1 MKYGE
6 LLDRILEA
14 QTLLLDKKI
23 EANTVILNSNKY
35 SVFIEPGY
43 RPTVFGMAVEFA
55 NLPLEHDFI
64 VQYKTRK
71 TTNAD
76 RIRSM
81 TDEELA
87 EWIAY
92 RQGCFERQ
100 DKRCSKY
107 GTCRDC
113 WFDWLKE
120 ECE

>member
-87 EWIAY
+87 NCITDDLCDRVCHSPLSCDGNCKTQVLA
-92 RQGCFERQ
+92 
-100 DKRCSKY
+100 
-107 GTCRDC
+107 
-113 WFDWLKE
+113 WLKQE
-120 ECE
+120 YTP

>member
-43 RPTVFGMAVEFA
+43 IPTVFGMAVEFA

-76 RIRSM
+76 HIRSM

-87 EWIAY
+87 KSITDDLCDRVCHSPLSCDGNCEI
-92 RQGCFERQ
+92 QVL
-100 DKRCSKY
+100 
-107 GTCRDC
+107 
-113 WFDWLKE
+113 DWLKQE
-120 ECE
+120 YTP